1 MSSKASKAGADKE
14 AQRPS
19 ADEVRQAQLLQSVI
33 PGRIVRPPRIFIYGI
48 HGIGKSSFAAD
59 APNPIF
65 IPTEEGANELDV
77 AKFPTATS
85 YDAVLGY
92 LRALYAEEHEYKTVV
107 IDSVDWL
114 EDYIRL
120 ELQQQH
126 TEKELAFGR
135 DTLMAEERLSNI
147 LSALNML
154 RNKRG
159 MTAIL
164 IGHSEIKKFDS
175 PLTEPY
181 DRYQPK
187 LQQRFSALL
196 QEWADAVLFTT
207 YEVTLKKQEGK
218 GFDADKHRG
227 VGQGERMLYT
237 EEHPGYLAKNR
248 YSMPKTMPL
257 LDPAKGSPFAE
268 FAQWVPYLRTEMGL
282 AEPSGE

>member
-1 MSSKASKAGADKE
+1 MASRAAAKDE
-14 AQRPS
+14 PRRPS
-19 ADEVRQAQLLQSVI
+19 PEEVREQALLQSVV
-33 PGRIVRPPRIFIYGI
+33 PGKIIKPPRIFLYGI

-59 APNPIF
+59 APEPIF
-65 IPTEEGANELDV
+65 IPTEEGANELAV
-77 AKFPTATS
+77 AKFPTATT

-92 LRALYAEEHEYKTVV
+92 LRALYAEDHKYRSVI

-120 ELQQQH
+120 EIQAQH

-135 DTLMAEERLSNI
+135 DTLMAEERLGNI

-159 MTAIL
+159 MTTIL

-218 GFDADKHRG
+218 GFESDKHRG
-227 VGQGERMLYT
+227 VGQGERMVFT

-248 YSMPKTMPL
+248 YGMPKSFPL
-257 LDPAKGSPFAE
+257 LDPNKSLHPFAE
-268 FAQWVPYLRTEMGL
+268 FAQWVPYLRNEMGL
-282 AEPSGE
+282 EEPARAEE